1 MNLRKEPISRR
12 KQMYKFEAKVSKR
25 GSTITNTVVIE
36 AKNTAEAKRL
46 LEGQYQGHM
55 ISSIRQI
62 GR

>member
-1 MNLRKEPISRR
+1 
-12 KQMYKFEAKVSKR
+12 MYKFEAKVTKR

-62 GR
+62 SR